1 MNTTRR
7 YPRTLDDAFKGADY
21 ADPIRRYR
29 SPMVERVADVVLAV
43 IIGLALFVI
52 VAANLSDF

>member
-7 YPRTLDDAFKGADY
+7 YPRTMSEAFKDADY

-29 SPMVERVADVVLAV
+29 PPMVERVADVVLA
-43 IIGLALFVI
+43 ISIGLALFVI